1 MSFSFESIINCF
13 NFSAE
18 EKLRNKLVS
27 LKRVAE
33 RSLDKLKRNSY
44 KKHGDDL
51 EGREFILRS
60 LSSDSEYE
68 V

>member
-1 MSFSFESIINCF
+1 M
-13 NFSAE
+13 
-18 EKLRNKLVS
+18 S

-33 RSLDKLKRNSY
+33 RSLDKIKRNNY
-44 KKHGDDL
+44 KKSRDDH
-51 EGREFILRS
+51 EGREFILKS